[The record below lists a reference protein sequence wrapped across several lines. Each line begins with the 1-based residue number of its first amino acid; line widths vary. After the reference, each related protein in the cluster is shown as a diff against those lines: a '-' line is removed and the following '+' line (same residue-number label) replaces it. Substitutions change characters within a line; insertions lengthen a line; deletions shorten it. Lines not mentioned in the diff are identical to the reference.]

1 MISIA
6 IDGPSGAG
14 KSSISKSVADKL
26 GFIHV
31 DTGALYRSLA
41 YTVLKKDISADDEI
55 SLKNLLKTTKVTIE
69 YVDGVQKVF
78 VNAEDVSDKI
88 RSEEVSMM
96 SSNIS
101 KKPIIREFLLDLQ
114 RQLAQENN
122 VIMDGRD
129 IGTVVLPNADVKIFL
144 TASPEKRAERRFKQ
158 ILEKGEKK
166 EYNSILK
173 DIIQR
178 DYQDSHREIAP
189 LKPAEDSVF
198 VDTSDL
204 TFEES
209 VLKITEVIGAKI

>member
-41 YTVLKKDISADDEI
+41 YTVLKKGVSADDEI